1 MIQET
6 EREILFSDETRSY
19 YPIFVQCYETFLA
32 ISIDEEAMEKGSKNP
47 DHLPSQVKCKGEGTR
62 VRWAARLEADER
74 ISRVSLNTRRTSSR
88 LLLARRV
95 CVGVPWR
102 TSRGKANRLH
112 THTRSRDRRESP
124 HYRATRSTHSPFL
137 SSYACPFRLFFFAP
151 FSFVLPTSSF
161 VSRSLFV
168 LSQYFWKFFIRFG
181 KRWNIRIILCITGFE
196 IYFIYVIVIFV
207 QRGICVFQKKF

>member
-1 MIQET
+1 ML
-6 EREILFSDETRSY
+6 RNFSGNLDRRRGDGKR
-19 YPIFVQCYETFLA
+19 I
-32 ISIDEEAMEKGSKNP
+32 EESGSPSK
-47 DHLPSQVKCKGEGTR
+47 PSQVQGWRNSGQMSGAIR
-62 VRWAARLEADER
+62 SGR

-137 SSYACPFRLFFFAP
+137 STYACPFRLFFFAP

-161 VSRSLFV
+161 VSRSMFV